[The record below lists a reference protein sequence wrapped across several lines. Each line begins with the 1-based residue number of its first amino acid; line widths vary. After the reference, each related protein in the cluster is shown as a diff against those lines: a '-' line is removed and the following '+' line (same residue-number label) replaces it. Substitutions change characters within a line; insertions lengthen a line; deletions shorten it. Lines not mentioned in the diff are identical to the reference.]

1 MSSEHIKTR
10 NNLKDIPTVTSF
22 NELIENCTLSEED
35 KELLRMHYLQEK
47 DFKYIGDM
55 LGFAESTAK
64 KRHRKALQ
72 KLSKLL

>member
-10 NNLKDIPTVTSF
+10 SKLKDIPTVTSF
-22 NELIENCTLSEED
+22 NELIENCTLSAED

>member
-10 NNLKDIPTVTSF
+10 NKLKDIPTVTSF